1 MARMKR
7 ITQIFMSEEISG
19 NRSFKTA
26 RNIEARLLHE
36 DLSRAVIGAAMEVST
51 VIGPGLREKAYER
64 ALCIELT
71 KRKLSVARQ
80 KAFDVIYDG
89 QIVDTLVPDLIVDDL
104 IVVDTKVVENLDAS
118 HEAQML
124 TYLQITNLRLAILL
138 NFKHRKLTWK
148 RIIR

>member
-1 MARMKR
+1 
-7 ITQIFMSEEISG
+7 
-19 NRSFKTA
+19 
-26 RNIEARLLHE
+26 
-36 DLSRAVIGAAMEVST
+36 MEVSNKL
-51 VIGPGLREKAYER
+51 GPGLREKAYER
-64 ALCIELT
+64 ALCIEFT
-71 KRKLSVARQ
+71 KRNLSFAQQ

-104 IVVDTKVVENLDAS
+104 IVVDTKVVENFDDS

-148 RIIR
+148 RIVR

>member
-7 ITQIFMSEEISG
+7 ITQIFMSEETSA
-19 NRSFKTA
+19 NRSFKAA
-26 RNIEARLLHE
+26 RNLEAKLVHE

-64 ALCIELT
+64 ALCIEFT
-71 KRKLSVARQ
+71 KRNLSFAQQ

-104 IVVDTKVVENLDAS
+104 IVVDTKVVENFDDS

-148 RIIR
+148 RIVR